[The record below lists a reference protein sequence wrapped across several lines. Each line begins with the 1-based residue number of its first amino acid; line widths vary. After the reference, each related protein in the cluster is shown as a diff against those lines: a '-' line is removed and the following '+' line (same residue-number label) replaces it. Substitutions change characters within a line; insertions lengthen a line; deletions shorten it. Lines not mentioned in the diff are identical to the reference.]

1 MLVRNLLL
9 STVLTAAVSLN
20 VAAADAPGHTNQ
32 PVKATKTATH
42 KKHHSAKKDD
52 AYSPKAHGNHYASAP
67 AQTKTE
73 ELVVFA
79 DVRRHDSKPQ
89 DELMNNDG
97 LSVKVGGKVD
107 IQYGFINQK
116 AYFKN
121 PANNKNLPQYDDNKP
136 AQMNT
141 EGASFTNQQALVSNG
156 ELKFEVEKV
165 VDSCTKYGLNIN
177 ADANTSPALSG
188 NPNFASKVFIYME
201 NGVGRFE
208 VGANDGA
215 SSEMAF
221 SGEKIAKATGGI
233 DGDYTVWIPYGA
245 VGGAANQ
252 MLEDT
257 FLTSPALPYS
267 AQNQK
272 KANKITYYTPT
283 YNGFKAGF
291 SYVPDVTVQGT
302 TYEALSF
309 KGSGYKNV
317 VEGALSYEHKAENM
331 SFGLSVT
338 GQMGEA
344 RPAYISSTTTKDLK
358 KLGAWQ
364 VGGQV
369 AYDAFTV
376 AASYGDWGTSGT
388 LKNPVAGT
396 PSKKANFWT
405 AGVAYDYQD
414 KGGAS
419 LTYLNSQRRGGF
431 SMNAVDYITAN
442 QAAFDG
448 ATQKYEALSVG
459 LEYKVMPGLM
469 PYAEFTS
476 FNYKSP
482 LVDVK
487 ANKGSVVLA
496 GVKLNF

>member
-9 STVLTAAVSLN
+9 STVLTTAVALN
-20 VAAADAPGHTNQ
+20 ASAADATHSLAQKT
-32 PVKATKTATH
+32 VKTKKVAQ
-42 KKHHSAKKDD
+42 KDD
-52 AYSPKAHGNHYASAP
+52 AYSLEVHGNHYVPAP
-67 AQTKTE
+67 VQTKTE

-79 DVRRHDSKPQ
+79 DIKRNEKEKQ
-89 DELMNNDG
+89 DAPLVDNDG

-116 AYFKN
+116 EYFKN
-121 PANNKNLPQYDDNKP
+121 PANNANLPQYDGKK
-136 AQMNT
+136 AGQMNT
-141 EGASFTNQQALVSNG
+141 EGSAFANQQAIVSNG
-156 ELKFEVEKV
+156 ELSFEVEKT
-165 VDSCTKYGLNIN
+165 VDSCEKYGLNIT

-201 NGVGRFE
+201 NGAGRFE

-215 SSEMAF
+215 SSEMTF
-221 SGEKIAKATGGI
+221 SAEKLAKATGGI
-233 DGDYTVWIPYGA
+233 DGDYTTWIPYGA
-245 VGGAANQ
+245 VGGTNND

-257 FLTSPALPYS
+257 FLVSPALPYS
-267 AQNQK
+267 AQHQK

-283 YNGFKAGF
+283 FNGFKAGF

-317 VEGALSYEHKAENM
+317 VEGGLSYEHKNDQILFNV
-331 SFGLSVT
+331 SLT
-338 GQMGEA
+338 GQIGEA
-344 RPAYISSTTTKDLK
+344 RDAYIDSTTSQSLK

-369 AYDAFTV
+369 AYDSFKV
-376 AASYGDWGTSGT
+376 AGSYGDWNASGT
-388 LKNPVAGT
+388 VKNPASGT

-405 AGVAYDYQD
+405 AGLAYDYQD

-419 LTYLNSQRRGGF
+419 LTYLSSQRRGAY
-431 SMNAVDYITAN
+431 SMSALDYITAN
-442 QAAFDG
+442 QATFDA
-448 ATQKYEALSVG
+448 ATQKYEALSLG

-469 PYAEFTS
+469 PYTEFTS
-476 FNYKSP
+476 FNYKSD
-482 LVDVK
+482 LANVK
-487 ANKGSVVLA
+487 TNKGSVVLA
-496 GVKLNF
+496 GIKLNF